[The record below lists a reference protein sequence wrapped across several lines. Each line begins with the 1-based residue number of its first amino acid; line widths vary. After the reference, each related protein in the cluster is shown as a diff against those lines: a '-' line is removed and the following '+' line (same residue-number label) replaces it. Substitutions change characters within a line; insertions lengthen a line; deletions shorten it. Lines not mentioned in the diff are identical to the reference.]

1 MVCRTIE
8 MRPSL
13 WTVFFNLMQEW
24 GTDSQ
29 WRQNDPT
36 HASVDDVIAEIITM
50 TDRAVMAG
58 CTMLGEIKEL
68 AIATIPDWLL
78 LCDGATYD
86 RVDYPDLY
94 TILDAAFI
102 IDADTFRVPDRVR
115 RLGMGGVAMGT
126 QEGSETHTNTI
137 GELVPHTHVVID
149 PGAIL
154 ILPGTGPEF
163 ALTDPGLPTD
173 TGSTGDGDPYSILN
187 PVEGSAFYIVAKYP

>member
-13 WTVFFNLMQEW
+13 WTVFFNIMQEW
-24 GTDSQ
+24 GTSSQ

-68 AIATIPDWLL
+68 AIGTIPDWLL
-78 LCDGATYD
+78 LCDGATYN

-94 TILDAAFI
+94 AILDSAFI
-102 IDADTFRVPDRVR
+102 LDADTFRVPDRIR
-115 RLGMGGVAMGT
+115 RFGVGGVAMGT

-137 GELVPHTHVVID
+137 GELVPHHHQYNEVFATLVD
-149 PGAIL
+149 PGVAPSVIG
-154 ILPGTGPEF
+154 IDDINASDT
-163 ALTDPGLPTD
+163 TD
-173 TGSTGDGDPYSILN
+173 TGDGDAFSILN